1 MRKGAIGLVAA
12 LVLTIFAAPAAA
24 QEEPAATGTVT
35 IVHGFRGLV
44 ADVYLDGTKILESF
58 EPERSTDPVQL
69 AAGDHQVEVR
79 EAGAGGS
86 SSAAVEGTLSVPAG
100 GNIAAVVHLSPEGDA
115 TMTVFPNDVAT
126 VGPGNTRLAVRHAAS
141 APTVDVTVDGAG
153 FAPGLA
159 NPDELAR
166 EVPAGNHRVEVR
178 APGATEALV
187 PATDVPL
194 QEGTA
199 QYLYLIGSEEEGTLG
214 WITQTVSGLRTIPAA
229 VNTGDSGLLPDPSQ
243 AVDAIG
249 TTDPTDA
256 GHTGVSAGL
265 LGVVVALVVA
275 GLGTRLL
282 YARR

>member
-1 MRKGAIGLVAA
+1 MRKGALGLAVAVTVA
-12 LVLTIFAAPAAA
+12 LGAAPVAA
-24 QEEPAATGTVT
+24 QEAPAATGTVT

-69 AAGDHQVEVR
+69 PAGDHRVEVR
-79 EAGAGGS
+79 EAGAGGGTV
-86 SSAAVEGTLSVPAG
+86 AAVDDTLSVPAG
-100 GNIAAVVHLSPEGDA
+100 SNISAVVHLSPAGDA
-115 TMTVFPNDVAT
+115 TMTVFSNDVNQVA
-126 VGPGNTRLAVRHAAS
+126 PGNTRLVVRHAAS
-141 APTVDVTVDGAG
+141 AEPVDVNVDGAPL
-153 FAPGLA
+153 AAGLR
-159 NPDELAR
+159 NPDQSAR
-166 EVPAGNHRVEVR
+166 ELPAASHRIEVR
-178 APGATEALV
+178 GAGAAEPLV
-187 PATDVPL
+187 PVTDVPL

-256 GHTGVSAGL
+256 GRIGVSAGL